1 MQARIKPMFRD
12 LFVLMKR
19 KYLREPDLMTLF
31 RPANPAIFLFAAL
44 SCFAQGP
51 AFDVASVRPSS
62 NAANGL
68 NQLNDGREPNHT
80 SPESLTIR
88 GASLRICIQWAY
100 DIPPFQIEGPAWLKD
115 SGFDIVA
122 KAAEPVDDDH
132 MRLMLRT
139 LLATRFGLKA
149 HSERKEMQ
157 VYELTLDKG
166 GPKLHESTTEGPPMF
181 SSPGKGAL
189 VAERATMSDFA
200 GNISEA
206 LGRPVMDATGL
217 KGRYDIHMDATAYM
231 ATSGDGPM
239 DATGFLFNALQQQ
252 LGVKL
257 ESRKNTPEILVAWTA
272 SKKRR
277 PKVEPVRQPP
287 TTHYRGCA
295 TNTNTPPTTMASSR
309 QPVLPFAAAQ
319 FPGGWSIARSRS
331 ARWVG
336 LEKTSSKRGLAGFNL
351 YAPQSVEAI
360 G

>member
-1 MQARIKPMFRD
+1 
-12 LFVLMKR
+12 
-19 KYLREPDLMTLF
+19 MTFF

-44 SCFAQGP
+44 SCFAQMP
-51 AFDVASVRPSS
+51 AFDVASVRPSP

-68 NQLNDGREPNHT
+68 NQLNDGREPIHT
-80 SPESLTIR
+80 SPGSLTIR

-115 SGFDIVA
+115 TGFDIVA

-139 LLATRFGLKA
+139 LLAARFGLKA

-157 VYELTLDKG
+157 VYELTLAKG
-166 GPKLHESTTEGPPMF
+166 GPKFRESTTEGSPIF

-200 GNISEA
+200 EKISEA

-217 KGRYDIHMDATAYM
+217 KGRYDLHMDATAYM

-239 DATGFLFNALQQQ
+239 DAVGFLFNALQQQ

-257 ESRKNTPEILVAWTA
+257 ESRKDTPKILVVD
-272 SKKRR
+272 S
-277 PKVEPVRQPP
+277 
-287 TTHYRGCA
+287 
-295 TNTNTPPTTMASSR
+295 M
-309 QPVLPFAAAQ
+309 
-319 FPGGWSIARSRS
+319 
-331 ARWVG
+331 
-336 LEKTSSKRGLAGFNL
+336 EKTPTEN
-351 YAPQSVEAI
+351 
-360 G
+360 